1 MEAAILFACCPRV
14 ENYCRYY
21 IIRNYDKI
29 SGLPGQQE
37 ELDKLT
43 ASQFVGVLPRLSIVS
58 ESNPP
63 ITAIEK
69 PPSEFQQ
76 NKTGQKLPIGGMP
89 MGTPGGYPGV
99 AAPAHAAPIHSVL
112 PPSNAYGTP
121 KPAKPKKA
129 KTPKADKMDSPRNPA
144 ARGGL
149 TASSGVAMLA
159 GTPPANPEMLTGKT
173 FDAIKKL
180 TKDLMSQDGDSV
192 IFNARVDY
200 EAMQLPDYPWIIKR
214 PMDLGTVRI
223 LAFSPLLSRFLRKQQ
238 NLTIRFAPFLPFNH
252 ALIPPGLD

>member
-1 MEAAILFACCPRV
+1 M

-21 IIRNYDKI
+21 IIRNFDKI
-29 SGLPGQQE
+29 AGLPGQQE
-37 ELDKLT
+37 ELDKLQ
-43 ASQFVGVLPRLSIVS
+43 ASQFVAVLPRLSIVS

-89 MGTPGGYPGV
+89 MANPGGYPG
-99 AAPAHAAPIHSVL
+99 AAAPIHAAPLHSAL

-129 KTPKADKMDSPRNPA
+129 KTPKADKMDSPRNA
-144 ARGGL
+144 TGATARGGL

-159 GTPPANPEMLTGKT
+159 GTPPANPELLTGKT
-173 FDAIKKL
+173 FEVIKKL
-180 TKDLMSQDGDSV
+180 HKDLMSQDGDSI

-200 EAMQLPDYPWIIKR
+200 EAMMLPDYPWIIKR
-214 PMDLGTVRI
+214 PMDLGTVRN
-223 LAFSPLLSRFLRKQQ
+223 LLLFSLHSSSCISLPSHLHLTFWLLTHVVLNCIESNRSGR
-238 NLTIRFAPFLPFNH
+238 T
-252 ALIPPGLD
+252 